1 MSPDLRQKLDRITQI
16 LWSGG
21 VSNPIT
27 YVEQLSYLIF
37 LKMLDEEE
45 SQREQEHRLLG
56 DRARREL
63 IYAGDAERFRWSEWK
78 FRTGEKLRNFV
89 RDDVFPYMASL
100 VEEEPRIAEYFRDA
114 TLQVTDPHV
123 LKQIVDIIDTIQ
135 FSKLGTDIKGDVFEH
150 LLSYTKGQSEVG
162 QFRTPR
168 QIRRLMVAL
177 TDPDFGD
184 SIYDPCCGSGGLLID
199 AVEHV
204 LAKYSSEPIEVPI
217 YGEEWLEK
225 NGFET
230 AAEAKEKVPALQT
243 YAKGSGDRLPDWD
256 TLERAVYGVDVS
268 RPMMRISV
276 MNLVLHGIKNAQI
289 KRGNTISELGGL
301 TEDEL
306 HRRYKVILSNPPF
319 AGMIPKDSIRPDLP
333 TNSKKSE
340 LLFLAVMMN
349 ALAPGG
355 RCAVVVPEGLLFGS
369 TGAHVELRRK
379 LIADFDVLAVVS
391 LPAGVFK
398 PYAGVKT
405 SVLVFRRPG
414 DNAERPA
421 PEDRKIWFYE
431 IDNDGYDPDKIS
443 GGSRVETPDKNRIPG
458 LVARWK
464 EYKAGGFSEPPG
476 PAHDDLLEANAEVP
490 SCWWASAAFVLEND
504 ANLSAGR
511 YKPHRKSEVVDEDPV
526 ELIRETLRLEEELA
540 ADLTALLA
548 SVRLS
553 L

>member
-45 SQREQEHRLLG
+45 NQREQEHRLLG
-56 DRARREL
+56 DRARRER

-78 FRTGEKLRNFV
+78 FKSGEKLRNFV

-114 TLQVTDPHV
+114 TLQIVDPHV
-123 LKQIVDIIDTIQ
+123 LKQIVEIVDTIQ

-168 QIRRLMVAL
+168 QVRRLMVAL
-177 TDPDFGD
+177 VDPDFGD

-199 AVEHV
+199 AVEHI
-204 LAKYSSEPIEVPI
+204 LAKYSSEPVEVPI
-217 YGEEWLEK
+217 YGEEWLERR
-225 NGFET
+225 GFAT
-230 AAEAKEKVPALQT
+230 VAEAKAAIPALQT
-243 YAKGSGDRLPDWD
+243 YRKGSGDRLPDWEL
-256 TLERAVYGVDVS
+256 LEHAVFGVDVS

-289 KRGNTISELGGL
+289 KRGNTVSELGGL
-301 TEDEL
+301 TEDDL

-319 AGMIPKDSIRPDLP
+319 AGMIPQDSIRSDLP

-340 LLFLAVMMN
+340 LLFLALMMN

-379 LIADFDVLAVVS
+379 LVEEFDVLAVVS
-391 LPAGVFK
+391 LPSGVFR

-414 DNAERPA
+414 AHAQRPA
-421 PEDRKIWFYE
+421 LEERRIWFYHV
-431 IDNDGYDPDKIS
+431 DNDGYDPDKVSS
-443 GGSRVETPDKNRIPG
+443 GGRIETPEKNRIPD
-458 LVARWK
+458 LVERWG
-464 EYKAGGFSEPPG
+464 EYKASDFATPPG
-476 PAHDDLLEANAEVP
+476 HAHDELLEASEEE
-490 SCWWASAAFVLEND
+490 SRCWWASAAVVLENE

-511 YKPHRKSEVVDEDPV
+511 YRPHRKSEAIDEDPV
-526 ELIRETLRLEEELA
+526 TLVAKTLRLEEDIVSGLRN
-540 ADLTALLA
+540 LRHLIA
-548 SVRLS
+548 SPK
-553 L
+553 